1 MKARIGPHGK
11 LDGLK
16 KCVELKNGIVPTGFS
31 GGAYTEL
38 STPITFDL
46 HSLGGTGLSSVI
58 ILSSGSN

>member
-1 MKARIGPHGK
+1 MKTRIGPLGK
-11 LDGLK
+11 LDGLNSKK

-46 HSLGGTGLSSVI
+46 HSLGGTG
-58 ILSSGSN
+58 